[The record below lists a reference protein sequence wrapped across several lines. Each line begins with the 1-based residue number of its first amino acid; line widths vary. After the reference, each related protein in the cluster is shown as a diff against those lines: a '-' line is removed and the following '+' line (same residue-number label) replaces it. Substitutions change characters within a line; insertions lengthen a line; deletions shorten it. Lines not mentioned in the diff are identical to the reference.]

1 MKTNI
6 TLFTSFDVNMN
17 TAYDKGDITEIVD
30 DITVTLSG
38 GSGLEL
44 SPVSPI
50 GGEAP
55 NLTSVGLDCDAISF
69 TVKASAIEFDDL
81 SVNSFQTAWS
91 NDDDP
96 NSVNYMLHIKEVSGS
111 RFIRVYNNLRQK
123 VVLQSK
129 NKSIDTSHL
138 KKGLYFF
145 KDLQFSRVK
154 KETKKI

>member
-6 TLFTSFDVNMN
+6 ILFTLFDADRN
-17 TAYDKGDITEIVD
+17 TTDNRDDIIEKMD
-30 DITVTLSG
+30 AITVTLSG
-38 GSGLEL
+38 GSGFEL

-55 NLTSVGLDCDAISF
+55 NFTSVGLNCVDAISF
-69 TVKASAIEFDDL
+69 AVKASTIEFDDL
-81 SVNSFQTAWS
+81 SINSFQTWS

-96 NSVNYMLHIKEVSGS
+96 NSVNYMLHIKDVSGLKL
-111 RFIRVYNNLRQK
+111 IRVYNNLRQK

-145 KDLQFSRVK
+145 KDLRLSRVQ